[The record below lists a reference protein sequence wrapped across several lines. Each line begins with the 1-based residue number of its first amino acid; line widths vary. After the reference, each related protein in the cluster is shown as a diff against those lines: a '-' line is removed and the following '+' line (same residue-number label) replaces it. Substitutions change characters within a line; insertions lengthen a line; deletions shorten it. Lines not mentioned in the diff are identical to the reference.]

1 MSMANSFKDVEDAAS
16 LSLQERAGSA
26 LRKEI
31 IHGRLRPGERLSE
44 LELSQ
49 QFNISRSPIREALVQ
64 LAQEGF
70 VERAAT
76 GRVYVRQL
84 DLLEARQLFTVR
96 ATLEGLTAR
105 IAAENMT
112 RNDTRRLD
120 DNIMAMEAASQ
131 KGDAGTA
138 MLLGAEFHQ
147 TLIAACANKPLEECL
162 SGFRARTSRYR
173 YILASRNEFNK
184 HRVKEHRKILTALK
198 AQDPQRAEEA
208 MISHILL
215 SSHETLIAL
224 EAYLSEVLK
233 SA

>member
-1 MSMANSFKDVEDAAS
+1 MSMVKKFKDVEDRES
-16 LSLQERAGSA
+16 LSLYERAVSA
-26 LRKEI
+26 LREEI

-44 LELSQ
+44 LDLSQ

-64 LAQEGF
+64 LALEGF

-76 GRVYVRQL
+76 GRVFVRQL
-84 DLLEARQLFTVR
+84 DLVEVRQLFTVR

-112 RNDTRRLD
+112 RNDTRKLD
-120 DNIMAMEAASQ
+120 DNIMAMEAASL
-131 KGDAGTA
+131 KGDARTA

-147 TLIAACANKPLEECL
+147 TLIAACDNEPLEECL

-173 YILASRNEFNK
+173 YILAARNEFNK

-198 AQDPQRAEEA
+198 AHDPQRAEAA

-215 SSHETLIAL
+215 SSHETCIAL
-224 EAYLSEVLK
+224 EIYLSEV
-233 SA
+233 ANQ